1 MNEVLVAF
9 IIVGLILGPLLWRAI
24 LAARRRKEAEDDF
37 IEQYIN
43 DYAIL
48 TFYGSTLEIGGWI
61 FYGRETQWE
70 RSESPIEGITKIDSY
85 LGTFTLAIPP
95 GEYDTISSFS
105 YNYGNGSQL
114 GGTGYTKKTSK
125 SLFLEKGCQ
134 YRYRL
139 KYFSAIV
146 KKPKYRILFEETVV
160 SPNPMGSRQNMEH
173 TLVLEQLIKEN
184 K

>member
-9 IIVGLILGPLLWRAI
+9 IIVGLILGSFLWRGM
-24 LAARRRKEAEDDF
+24 LLARRRKEAEDDF

-61 FYGRETQWE
+61 FYERETQWK
-70 RSESPIEGITKIDSY
+70 SSDAAIEGIPIIDSY
-85 LGTFTLAIPP
+85 LGTFTLAIPS
-95 GEYDTISSFS
+95 GEYNTISSFD
-105 YNYGNGSQL
+105 YNYGNGSKL
-114 GGTGYTKKTSK
+114 GGTAYTKKTSK
-125 SLFLEKGCQ
+125 SLFLEKGCR

-139 KYFSAIV
+139 KYFSAID
-146 KKPKYRILFEETVV
+146 KKQKCKILFEETVI
-160 SPNPMGSRQNMEH
+160 SPNPMGSRHNMEH
-173 TLVLEQLIKEN
+173 TLVFDQIINEN